1 MKAFARKAD
10 FWAGLA
16 LTGLGAYVLSQAWS
30 WSYMEEDGPGAGFF
44 PLWYGAIM
52 MVLSL
57 LLVAGAVLKDGGT
70 AATPRWHEMR
80 RAMTCWLALAFS
92 VAILKYVGFML
103 SFGLLTWFI
112 VAIMFRRSQK
122 EAVLLAAGGA
132 AGFYA
137 LFSLA
142 LDLPLPIGTLFAS

>member
-1 MKAFARKAD
+1 MKAFTHKGD
-10 FWAGLA
+10 FWSGLA
-16 LTGLGAYVLSQAWS
+16 LAGLGAFIVSRAWG
-30 WSYMEEDGPGAGFF
+30 WTYLEEDGPGPGFF

-52 MVLSL
+52 MLLSL
-57 LLVAGAVLKDGGT
+57 LLVAGSVLKSSGT
-70 AATPRWHEMR
+70 ASSPRWQEMR

-92 VAILKYVGFML
+92 VAILKYVGFIL

-122 EAVLLAAGGA
+122 EAMLLAAGGA

-137 LFSLA
+137 LFSWA
-142 LDLPLPIGTLFAS
+142 LDLPLPIGTFFAV